1 VTARQALVAATL
13 VLPLSLAALAE
24 GTATPY
30 YFGSNESRTLLQFE
44 SETSVETIH
53 GLSRAM
59 SGTASFDFD
68 KGEGSVDFKVPVKKL
83 DTGMAARNEHLFSD
97 GWLDAEK
104 FPDILFKAKS
114 LKRTATDEKTK
125 KETWSFDGEFTIHG
139 VTKALKGE
147 ASVQRIPEDLGK
159 KLGRGNWVK
168 VKTEFQITL
177 KDFDIVVPEVAAAK
191 VSPVWDCKVDIFGTT
206 EAPKDPAPK
215 AEEKKAE

>member
-1 VTARQALVAATL
+1 MTLRQGLVAA
-13 VLPLSLAALAE
+13 SLAFAVPALAE
-24 GTATPY
+24 GAATAY
-30 YFGSNESRTLLQFE
+30 HFGTNESRTLIQFE

-53 GLSRAM
+53 GVCRAM

-114 LKRTATDEKTK
+114 LKRTATDDKTK
-125 KETWSFDGEFTIHG
+125 KETWAYEGELTIHG

-159 KLGRGNWVK
+159 KLGRGSWVK
-168 VKTEFQITL
+168 VKTEFQVTL
-177 KDFDIVVPEVAAAK
+177 KDFDIVVPEVSAAK
-191 VSPVWDCKVDIFGTT
+191 VAPAWDVKVDVFGTT
-206 EAPKDPAPK
+206 EAPKEAAEKPA
-215 AEEKKAE
+215 EK